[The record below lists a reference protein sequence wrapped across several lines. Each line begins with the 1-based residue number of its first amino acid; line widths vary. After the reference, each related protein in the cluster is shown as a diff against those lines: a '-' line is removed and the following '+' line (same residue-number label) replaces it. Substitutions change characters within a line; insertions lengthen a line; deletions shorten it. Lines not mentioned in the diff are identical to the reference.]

1 LFVVSATSNARYKLT
16 ASFVSQ
22 NLNAYP
28 TFGREFVMQDPYSP
42 GEMTPSTIV
51 VPHAERVGPL
61 PAFANGRLLCGYG
74 ISRTLTSRSRRMLN
88 RRP

>member
-1 LFVVSATSNARYKLT
+1 LFVVSATSNARYRLT

-28 TFGREFVMQDPYSP
+28 TFGRAFVMQEPYSP
-42 GEMTPSTIV
+42 SEIIPSTVAI
-51 VPHAERVGPL
+51 PNAERVGPL
-61 PAFANGRLLCGYG
+61 PAVANGRLLCGYG
-74 ISRTLTSRSRRMLN
+74 ISRTLTTNSRIRLN